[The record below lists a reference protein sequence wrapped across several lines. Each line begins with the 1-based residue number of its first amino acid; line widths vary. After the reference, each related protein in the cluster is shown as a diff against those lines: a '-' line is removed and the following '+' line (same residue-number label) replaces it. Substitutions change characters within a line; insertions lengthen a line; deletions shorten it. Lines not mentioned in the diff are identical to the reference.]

1 MSTTGSSDA
10 KAAWPNQQEG
20 TCVIRNFR
28 FGSGEV
34 LPELRMHYIT
44 LGTPRRDARGA
55 ISNAIMLLHN
65 TTGSAREWLSPELGG
80 ELFCAGQP
88 LDAAEYYIVLPD
100 AIGFGGSSKPS
111 DGMRTSFPNYSFRDI
126 VEAEHR
132 LLTEGLGVAHLRLM
146 LGLSMGGMLTWLFAG
161 MYPDFIDSLV
171 PIGSQPAPMSGRN
184 WIQRRI
190 SIEAIRND
198 PEWNGGNYTT
208 NPSRYVYTAPF
219 GALMVQSV
227 VRLQEQAPT
236 RAAADALYEKF
247 VANARKGDANNR
259 LYQVEASGTY
269 DPTDI
274 LGNIKAPL
282 LAINFADDEL
292 NPPQLGTV
300 EPVISR
306 LPNARYVLVPAGP
319 KSMGHYSALRAA
331 QWKAHLA
338 EFIATLPAA
347 RN

>member
-1 MSTTGSSDA
+1 MTEQT
-10 KAAWPNQQEG
+10 KPQQQEG
-20 TCVIRNFR
+20 NFLIRDFE
-28 FGSGEV
+28 FSSGET
-34 LPELRMHYIT
+34 LPELRMHYLT
-44 LGTPRRDARGA
+44 LGEPKRNAAGA
-55 ISNAIMLLHN
+55 ITNAVLLLHN
-65 TTGSAREWLSPELGG
+65 TTGSAKDWQTAELGG
-80 ELFCAGQP
+80 ELFGPGQA
-88 LDAAEYYIVLPD
+88 LDASEYYIVMPD

-111 DGMRTSFPNYSFRDI
+111 DELRASFPHYSFRDI
-126 VEAEHR
+126 IRAEHR
-132 LLTEGLGVAHLRLM
+132 LLTEGLGVAHLRM
-146 LGLSMGGMLTWLFAG
+146 ILGLSMGGMLTWLFAG
-161 MYPDFIDSLV
+161 LYPDFMDALV
-171 PIGSQPAPMSGRN
+171 PVASQPAPMSGRN
-184 WIQRRI
+184 WLQRRI

-247 VANARKGDANNR
+247 VTNARKGDANNR

-274 LGNIKAPL
+274 LQNIKAPL

-292 NPPQLGTV
+292 NPPELGSV

-306 LPNARYVLVPAGP
+306 MPAARYVLVPAGP
-319 KSMGHYSALRAA
+319 KSMGHYTALRAA

-338 EFIATLPAA
+338 EFIATLAPA
-347 RN
+347 